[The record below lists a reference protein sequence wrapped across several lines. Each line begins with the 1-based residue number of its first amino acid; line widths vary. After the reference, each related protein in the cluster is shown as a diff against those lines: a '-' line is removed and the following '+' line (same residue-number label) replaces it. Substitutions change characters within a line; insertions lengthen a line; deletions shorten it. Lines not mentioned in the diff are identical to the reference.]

1 MAHWKVLD
9 PAAFERGATQWKGF
23 AVAALAGL
31 SVLVLARLIPAPLLL
46 PTLSIVL
53 FAVSG
58 LCALLAWRLKVGRW
72 PDRIDLWDVAGACA
86 FVGCAAA
93 MLSQPEHVLGS
104 AVTGAAP

>member
-9 PAAFERGATQWKGF
+9 PAALERGTTPWKGSAGF

-53 FAVSG
+53 FEVSG

-72 PDRIDLWDVAGACA
+72 PDRIDLWDVAGA
-86 FVGCAAA
+86 
-93 MLSQPEHVLGS
+93 
-104 AVTGAAP
+104 